1 LLTARSGSG
10 KRTSLRLPEPE
21 RAFIMRQAQALSAHA
36 CDVRILENSVDPS
49 STIAG
54 LTKII
59 HMQMVE

>member
-1 LLTARSGSG
+1 VHYLQ
-10 KRTSLRLPEPE
+10 LPEPE